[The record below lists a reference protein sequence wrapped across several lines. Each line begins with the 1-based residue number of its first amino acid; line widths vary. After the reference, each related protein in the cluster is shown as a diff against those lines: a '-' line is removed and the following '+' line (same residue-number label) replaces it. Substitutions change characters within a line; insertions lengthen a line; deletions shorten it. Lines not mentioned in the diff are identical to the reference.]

1 MVIEAQAAKRE
12 LKLQVDTLREES
24 YYLMQRATKCEAS
37 EIRIRDIAE
46 AEGYGADELVDMVKN
61 NEQTLDLLRAN
72 LREKVTEEV
81 VRIVLRNGS
90 TIINEGTAKSL
101 SREIAVKLEE
111 MGVLFDEE
119 KFIQA
124 LAANPTL
131 VGAITTVKILLTDQY
146 YNREKDGV
154 HDMFHLSNE
163 GQMSRGSAH
172 AARASLEG
180 KQVSLAQR
188 LTKGVRQHRG
198 SGDEKST
205 TTADG
210 EDLERPKN
218 PVKDALHQF
227 WIMAMPYFREDRQGR
242 CLFGILIVITLVN
255 NALNVYFSYMVRDFY
270 NALTEKHVAQFYK
283 VFARY
288 VASMIVGVPI
298 QVSYRYMYTKIGIA
312 WRKWL
317 TEVSYIPLYRDHT
330 FSPFSFCIHKLIM
343 MPSFSYTYSESSHS
357 TFPIGS
363 STDLK
368 RKEITP
374 IDRQGT
380 TQSEVK
386 RLITLINVYKK
397 MCQALHPTAF
407 RSSSLL

>member
-1 MVIEAQAAKRE
+1 MYEFSAVLHACFEHAFANPTPPISPLKLLDLLEMVIEAQAAKRE
-12 LKLQVDTLREES
+12 LKSQVDSLREES
-24 YYLMQRATKCEAS
+24 YYLMQRATKCEAA

-81 VRIVLRNGS
+81 VRIVLQNGS
-90 TIINEGTAKSL
+90 TIFNEGTAKSL

-124 LAANPTL
+124 LAANSTL
-131 VGAITTVKILLTDQY
+131 VGAITTVKILLPDQY

-163 GQMSRGSAH
+163 GQMSRGSVH

-198 SGDEKST
+198 SGDGKSD
-205 TTADG
+205 TTAND

-227 WIMAMPYFREDRQGR
+227 WIMAMPYFREDQGR
-242 CLFGILIVITLVN
+242 CLFGILIIITLVN

-317 TEVSYIPLYRDHT
+317 TEVSYIFVSR
-330 FSPFSFCIHKLIM
+330 
-343 MPSFSYTYSESSHS
+343 SHFFTIFILCTS
-357 TFPIGS
+357 
-363 STDLK
+363 
-368 RKEITP
+368 
-374 IDRQGT
+374 
-380 TQSEVK
+380 
-386 RLITLINVYKK
+386 
-397 MCQALHPTAF
+397 
-407 RSSSLL
+407 